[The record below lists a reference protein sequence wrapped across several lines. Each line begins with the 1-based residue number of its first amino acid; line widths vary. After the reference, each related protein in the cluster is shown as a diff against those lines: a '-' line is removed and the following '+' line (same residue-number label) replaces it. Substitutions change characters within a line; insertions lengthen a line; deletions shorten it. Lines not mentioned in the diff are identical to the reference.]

1 MKNTRALVVYY
12 SRAGKTKDLA
22 EELANRLGCDIEAVI
37 DKRKRS
43 GIHMLTSG
51 RDAQKMSLTEI
62 GQPVN
67 DPSEYDLVV
76 IGTPVYS
83 SRVSAPI
90 RTYLTINKDKIR
102 RSAFFLTHM
111 LKKNQAFEDMT
122 GILSKGPIACLEVK
136 KRRDLKAGTYEKKLG
151 DFVEQIVAGTLE
163 SPVAV
168 CAQGTGSGSL
178 QNPGIGSRTHDSTRR
193 EDT

>member
-1 MKNTRALVVYY
+1 MKNTRPLVVYY

-22 EELANRLGCDIEAVI
+22 EELANRLGCDIEAVV
-37 DKRKRS
+37 DKRKRN
-43 GIHMLTSG
+43 GIRLLTSG

-62 GQPVN
+62 GQPAN

-90 RTYLTINKDKIR
+90 RTYLTMNKGKIKK
-102 RSAFFLTHM
+102 SAFFLTHM
-111 LKKNQAFEDMT
+111 LKKNQAFEDMEA
-122 GILSKGPIACLEVK
+122 ILSKEPIACLEIK

-151 DFVEQIVAGTLE
+151 NFVGQIVAGVKEE
-163 SPVAV
+163 SAAA
-168 CAQGTGSGSL
+168 CALGMGSRPL
-178 QNPGIGSRTHDSTRR
+178 QNPGIASRINDQTRG